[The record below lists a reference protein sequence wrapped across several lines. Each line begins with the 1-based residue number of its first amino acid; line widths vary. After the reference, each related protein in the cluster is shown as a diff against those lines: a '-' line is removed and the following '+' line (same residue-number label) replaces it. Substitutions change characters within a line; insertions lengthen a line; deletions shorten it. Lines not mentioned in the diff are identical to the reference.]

1 MNGIWS
7 EYTRR
12 AIGFMLVGAVFL
24 MVYAARGV
32 LAPLVMA
39 GVLAFLIEP
48 LVSYL
53 NRRLRLPRAIAGLVV
68 LVLVLALFLVAVMVL
83 APILVDQFSQVRFN
97 VDDAVAGALK
107 WLRTTS
113 ESLRSFKLGGYEL
126 GLGPYVDSFQAKLEP
141 SAVVDFLPSG
151 QDLFGSI
158 DSILSTTAGALA
170 GFASSLGR
178 LLLTLFLTLIYSLYL
193 VSDGPRL
200 ASSAWGLVP
209 SRHRPELEELQCQV
223 VRVWRAFFRGQLL
236 MVTLFGLAV
245 GLVMWGLGLPS
256 ALIVGI
262 MAGVMDLVPS
272 IGALVAGGLAV
283 LMALIQGSEHLGVG
297 NLAFALIV
305 LGCYLGL
312 QQIESTVLQ
321 PRIMGRS
328 VELPG
333 IVIIVGIMAGASVAG
348 ILGAYLAV
356 PVMATA
362 RVVGLYVHR
371 KLTEE
376 SGPEEPGAPP
386 EPSGRGDQVEET
398 EGGASEESVAV
409 VPSAAVATPA
419 GTPEEPKLEGRGG
432 DSPQIRPETSV

>member
-1 MNGIWS
+1 MDGLWS

-12 AIGFMLVGAVFL
+12 AIGLTAVGAFVL
-24 MVYAARGV
+24 VVYAARGV
-32 LAPLVMA
+32 LAPLIMA
-39 GVLAFLIEP
+39 IVLAFLIEP

-53 NRRLRLPRAIAGLVV
+53 NRRLRVPRAIAGLVV
-68 LVLVLALFLVAVMVL
+68 LVLLLALFLLVVMVL

-97 VDDAVAGALK
+97 VGDAVGGALE

-113 ESLRSFKLGGYEL
+113 ESLRSLKVGGYEL

-200 ASSAWGLVP
+200 ASSAWALVP
-209 SRHRPELEELQCQV
+209 SRHRPELEELQGQV

-236 MVTLFGLAV
+236 MVTLFGLSV

-312 QQIESTVLQ
+312 QQVESSVLQ

-371 KLTEE
+371 KLTERH
-376 SGPEEPGAPP
+376 GPEEPGPAT

-398 EGGASEESVAV
+398 EGGASADPV
-409 VPSAAVATPA
+409 AAVQSTDGTPV
-419 GTPEEPKLEGRGG
+419 GTPEGPELEGLAG
-432 DSPQIRPETSV
+432 DPPLTVPETGV

>member
-1 MNGIWS
+1 MDGIWS
-7 EYTRR
+7 QYTRR
-12 AIGFMLVGAVFL
+12 AIGILLVGVL
-24 MVYAARGV
+24 MLMIYAARGV

-53 NRRLRLPRAIAGLVV
+53 NRRLRVPRVVAGL
-68 LVLVLALFLVAVMVL
+68 LVLLLLLALFLVAVMVL
-83 APILVDQFSQVRFN
+83 APILVNQFSQVRFN
-97 VDDAVAGALK
+97 VDDAVDGALE
-107 WLRTTS
+107 WLRAAS
-113 ESLRSFKLGGYEL
+113 ESLRSFSVGGYEL
-126 GLGPYVDSFQAKLEP
+126 GLGPYVDSFQKRLEP
-141 SAVVDFLPSG
+141 SAVVGFLPSG

-200 ASSAWGLVP
+200 ASSAWSLVP
-209 SRHRPELEELQCQV
+209 VRHRPELEELQCQV

-236 MVTLFGLAV
+236 MVTLFGLSV

-256 ALIVGI
+256 ALMVGI

-283 LMALIQGSEHLGVG
+283 LMALIQGSEHLAVG
-297 NLAFALIV
+297 NGMFALIV
-305 LGCYLGL
+305 LAVYLGL
-312 QQIESTVLQ
+312 QQLESSVLQ

-362 RVVGLYVHR
+362 RVVGIYVHR
-371 KLTEE
+371 KLTEGHG
-376 SGPEEPGAPP
+376 SGEPG
-386 EPSGRGDQVEET
+386 EPDEPVTADPSSPD
-398 EGGASEESVAV
+398 
-409 VPSAAVATPA
+409 PSAAM
-419 GTPEEPKLEGRGG
+419 PEGPGLEDHGN
-432 DSPQIRPETSV
+432 DSLQTMPETSA